1 MSNKPILAVI
11 KRPGEEPFV
20 DHLFP
25 NMLESFQKEVGGYIE
40 AVTIAEDLV
49 LIVNEEGRLLGL
61 PENTTVCG
69 LPLCGTIVAVGRK
82 RDEFASIKA
91 ANVPA
96 VMRLLK
102 ENK

>member
-1 MSNKPILAVI
+1 MKKAKILAVI
-11 KRPGEEPFV
+11 KEPGREPYV
-20 DHLFP
+20 EP
-25 NMLESFQKEVGGYIE
+25 TLENTLEALQKAVGGGHIE
-40 AVTIAEDLV
+40 TVTLCTDLV

-82 RDEFASIKA
+82 KDEFASIKA

-96 VMRLLK
+96 VMRLLRRV
-102 ENK
+102 

>member
-1 MSNKPILAVI
+1 MKNKQILVII
-11 KRPGEEPFV
+11 KRPGEDPMVEP
-20 DHLFP
+20 LFE
-25 NMLESFQKEVGGYIE
+25 NTLEAFQKEVGGYIE

-69 LPLCGTIVAVGRK
+69 LPLCGTIVAAGRK
-82 RDEFASIKA
+82 KDEFASIKA

>member
-1 MSNKPILAVI
+1 MKKAKILAVI
-11 KRPGEEPFV
+11 KEPGREPYV
-20 DHLFP
+20 EP
-25 NMLESFQKEVGGYIE
+25 ALENTLEAFQKEVGGYIE
-40 AVTIAEDLV
+40 TVTIAEDLV

-82 RDEFASIKA
+82 KDEFASIKA

-102 ENK
+102 ANK